1 MRASRHNSR
10 AIVLGAR
17 LGREGGGGRCYA
29 LFNPDGPREGG
40 GRGIEVGSDL
50 FRVIVPARGVFVPC
64 KRHWAGEGEGEATE
78 AAASETATAWTGGRR
93 LFLRTYVRGR
103 PGALTSHRIDVIP
116 DATLPYR
123 SYVFIIPYRQLVTPV
138 ALPLPS
144 PSPFIR
150 YTVLLGVVPPYIY
163 IYISS
168 NIFHYPS

>member
-1 MRASRHNSR
+1 MEGGAATRCLIRTGRGKAGVGGSKSAVIYSGLLSPRAGFLSR
-10 AIVLGAR
+10 AKGT
-17 LGREGGGGRCYA
+17 GQ
-29 LFNPDGPREGG
+29 
-40 GRGIEVGSDL
+40 
-50 FRVIVPARGVFVPC
+50 
-64 KRHWAGEGEGEATE
+64 GEGEGEATE

-163 IYISS
+163 IYIHFFKYFSLS
-168 NIFHYPS
+168 KLIDRERIGWRCKIIRLD

>member
-1 MRASRHNSR
+1 M
-10 AIVLGAR
+10 
-17 LGREGGGGRCYA
+17 EGGAATRCLIRTGRGKA
-29 LFNPDGPREGG
+29 GVG
-40 GRGIEVGSDL
+40 GIEVGSDL

-163 IYISS
+163 IYTFLQ
-168 NIFHYPS
+168 IFFIIQVNRSRTNRVAL

>member
-1 MRASRHNSR
+1 MEGGAATRCLIRTGRGKAGVGGSKSAVIYSGLLSPRAGFLSR
-10 AIVLGAR
+10 AKGT
-17 LGREGGGGRCYA
+17 GQ
-29 LFNPDGPREGG
+29 
-40 GRGIEVGSDL
+40 GRG
-50 FRVIVPARGVFVPC
+50 RGRPPKPQHP
-64 KRHWAGEGEGEATE
+64 KRQQLGPVDDG
-78 AAASETATAWTGGRR
+78 
-93 LFLRTYVRGR
+93 FFYVRTYVRGR

-163 IYISS
+163 IYIHSFKYFS
-168 NIFHYPS
+168 LSKLIDRERIGWRCKIIRLD

>member
-1 MRASRHNSR
+1 M
-10 AIVLGAR
+10 
-17 LGREGGGGRCYA
+17 EGGAATRCLIRTGRGKA
-29 LFNPDGPREGG
+29 GVG
-40 GRGIEVGSDL
+40 GIEVGSDL